1 MRGADE
7 RLQIDLARDL
17 IFRGDLVFRQQ
28 GPATADYV
36 TAAWHNFVYGDRQ
49 GGAVLLVRSVAR
61 ARRALLQSLC
71 AAGERV
77 LLPANA
83 THTLVE
89 SVKRA
94 AVPFCFG
101 GLDAHLHLLL
111 PRPVRVAWVEPV
123 AGLPTMWTAPVDYQ
137 VIDYA
142 DSLPVGSL
150 PSDVGDVLLFGLHLG
165 LAAEE
170 AGALLVFRDATLA
183 QQVCAR
189 LGPADEPEWER
200 AAWQLQR
207 LVYYGPRQQEAL
219 AQLQHALMVA
229 AGLPLLPVDKAPAL
243 AHGVA
248 VQVPPECVPST
259 FCHYVRSENTP
270 IAWLPTLRP
279 LHPAAAAMGMA
290 TATNLERWLLAPLG
304 LTTTAA
310 ELAQTVL
317 GVVKAAEYLGVRWYT
332 APRRAA
338 AYAALLTAR
347 YGPGHDAYRP
357 VFSTPLAAAFELSEF
372 FADFAPLAC
381 RVGQSD

>member
-28 GPATADYV
+28 GPATAEYV
-36 TAAWHNFVYGDRQ
+36 TAAWRTFVCGDRQ
-49 GGAVLLVRSVAR
+49 DGAVLLVRSVAR
-61 ARRALLQSLC
+61 ARRALLQTLC

-89 SVKRA
+89 SAKRA
-94 AVPFCFG
+94 AVQFAFG

-111 PRPVRVAWVEPV
+111 PQPVQVAWVEPV
-123 AGLPTMWTAPVDYQ
+123 AGLPTVWTAPVDYR

-142 DSLPVGSL
+142 DSVPMGSL
-150 PSDVGDVLLFGLHLG
+150 PLDGADVLLFGLHLG
-165 LAAEE
+165 LASAE
-170 AGALLVFRDATLA
+170 AGALMVFRDATLA
-183 QQVCAR
+183 QQVHAR
-189 LGPADEPEWER
+189 LGAADEPEWAR

-207 LVYYGPRQQEAL
+207 LIYYGARQQAAL
-219 AQLQHALMVA
+219 AQLQHALAVA
-229 AGLPLLPVDKAPAL
+229 AGLPLLPLDRALAL

-259 FCHYVRSENTP
+259 FYHYVYSENTP
-270 IAWLPTLRP
+270 IAWLPALRP
-279 LHPAAAAMGMA
+279 LHPAAAAIGVA
-290 TATNLERWLLAPLG
+290 TATHLERWLLVPLG

-347 YGPGHDAYRP
+347 YGPAHDAYRP
-357 VFSTPLAAAFELSEF
+357 VFPLLPATASELSEF
-372 FADFAPLAC
+372 FVDFAPLAC
-381 RVGQSD
+381 RVGQSN